1 MTPIC
6 VMTVA
11 GSDSGGGAGIQ
22 GDLKTFSALGA
33 YGTSVITAVTAQ
45 NTVGIRSVQGMGPDI
60 VKDQMESI
68 LEDFPIAG
76 IKVGMLHS
84 VSIIGIVVSLIRER
98 VTCPIVVDPVII
110 SSSGTALTEDE
121 GLEPMKK
128 KLFPLAQLVTPNL
141 PEMESLAH
149 QTIHSES
156 DMIRSCEKLYDEV
169 HTPIL
174 LKGGHRKDKPCDI
187 LFDGA
192 AFHYFNSSFIRTS
205 NDHGTGCALS
215 SAITVHLAQ
224 GKSLLSSVEKGKHY
238 ITHCLTYSYPLG
250 EGHGPINHF
259 WNQEKPG

>member
-1 MTPIC
+1 MKPIC

-45 NTVGIRSVQGMGPDI
+45 NTMGIRSVQGIDPDM

-68 LEDFPIAG
+68 IEDFPIAG

-84 VSIIGIVVSLIRER
+84 VSIVGIVVSLIKER
-98 VTCPIVVDPVII
+98 ITCPIVIDPVMM
-110 SSSGTALTEDE
+110 SSSGTTLTKDD
-121 GLEPMKK
+121 GVKLMKK
-128 KLFPLAQLVTPNL
+128 ELFPLAQLVTPNL
-141 PEMESLAH
+141 PEMECLT
-149 QTIHSES
+149 QQVIQSES
-156 DMIRSCEKLYDEV
+156 DMIRSCEKLYDEI

-187 LFDGA
+187 LFDGQV
-192 AFHYFNSSFIRTS
+192 FHYFNSSFIRTS

-215 SAITVHLAQ
+215 SSITVYLAQ
-224 GKSLLSSVEKGKHY
+224 GESMLSSVEKGKHY
-238 ITHCLTYSYPLG
+238 VTHCLTHSYPLG
-250 EGHGPINHF
+250 QGHGPINHF
-259 WNQEKPG
+259 WNQQKPI